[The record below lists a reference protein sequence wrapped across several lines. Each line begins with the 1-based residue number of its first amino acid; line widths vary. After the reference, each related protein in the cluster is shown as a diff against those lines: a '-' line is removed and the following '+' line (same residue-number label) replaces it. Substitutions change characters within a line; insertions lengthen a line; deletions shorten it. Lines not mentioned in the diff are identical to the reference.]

1 MPRESASRST
11 TALSPRSGSTPS
23 ASSHGESQRDS
34 WKPVS
39 RNTPTASSSSGS
51 VVPPTITSISSG
63 PYRPN
68 EDHPPPQTAGSP
80 AGSDACVAGPG
91 APPHPSSDGVV
102 VAPPAPSHRPPG
114 TPAFGPSAWSP
125 SDRYSP
131 LVSTGPAPAASI
143 AASVAT
149 ATVAAPEAALAW
161 RRRRCQSRGHHIGV
175 DVLLDGKTFRGQLFD
190 RCLPA
195 EIEAALAVDLDRL
208 DHDLVPDVADLFHPL
223 QA

>member
-11 TALSPRSGSTPS
+11 TALSPRSDSTPS

-91 APPHPSSDGVV
+91 APPHPSQDGVV

-114 TPAFGPSAWSP
+114 APAFGPPAWSP

-131 LVSTGPAPAASI
+131 LITD
-143 AASVAT
+143 
-149 ATVAAPEAALAW
+149 
-161 RRRRCQSRGHHIGV
+161 RGRPRHE
-175 DVLLDGKTFRGQLFD
+175 VLQ
-190 RCLPA
+190 
-195 EIEAALAVDLDRL
+195 
-208 DHDLVPDVADLFHPL
+208 
-223 QA
+223 